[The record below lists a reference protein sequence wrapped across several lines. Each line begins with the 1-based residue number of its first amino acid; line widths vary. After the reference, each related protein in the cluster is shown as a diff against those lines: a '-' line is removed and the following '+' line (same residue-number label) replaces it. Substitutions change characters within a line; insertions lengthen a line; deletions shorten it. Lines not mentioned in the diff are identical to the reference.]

1 MTLSRTKLLTA
12 AVALSLSTNLY
23 APPGGGGGG
32 GGGSSPIALSCNT
45 DSPDP
50 ANINELVPQGT
61 HPGGIKFIEV
71 IVLEDVADI
80 TGWQLCTSDKG
91 KSPDCFSFGSGD
103 FILGD
108 HDDGND
114 DSGVTSVTATQYF
127 SSEQTLSSNEWEI
140 ALLDGSG
147 DVLDYVHYCNSG
159 CTPAYWD
166 VPASCSTGF
175 DGTKDNWGRNPDG
188 TGDFEKDIEPTP
200 GTNNNGGGGEATL
213 AYYQISHSSP
223 VLTCEAADI
232 TITAIDSDGNPMN
245 PSSDTTINL
254 SAELVSGSSA
264 TNTFYP
270 SSYTF
275 SGSESSTTVQFVRT
289 EPGILD
295 IDVTDGSVTDQDGLA
310 TDPDIEFTDV
320 AFKFYAD
327 GVADV
332 IGTQIAGK
340 ENTVAPGNQE
350 ITLRAIESDPDTG
363 ECTVLKPASGFEVNF
378 GYECK
383 NPTSCSSGQ
392 LLSVDGTS
400 VSGVSNGTSPQ
411 YDPVTIDFD
420 ASGTATLTLNYQD
433 VGQIQVYASAD
444 VSVSGGTGETV
455 TVTGS
460 SNPFVV
466 RPFALRMVDIEDS
479 FGNPNPGG
487 DETAGNGFVSA
498 GSDFFVTIESYLY
511 QAADDD
517 ADNDGSPDADA
528 ILTDNGLTPNFSQ
541 QIDLSINAFSP
552 LGADSLPGDLEGD
565 APIQATAFSEGAA
578 TATLRYL
585 EVGSITLLA
594 GPVDYLSSGEMLS
607 IPTEKIGR
615 FYPDYFELSGVEL
628 ETTCP
633 LIGST
638 ALIYMQQPFAS
649 FKYQI
654 EAKAVGGTTTEKY
667 DMVYYPT
674 DEVKISAEA
683 GDDGVDLSGRMSSS
697 SISGWVGGVIDRVS
711 SPILDLTFNRNGGAG
726 GFEDGPYEDVRLGF
740 YIDET
745 NGLGDGNNFESGSLN
760 FDPSVAGSCGA
771 SCTGIQ
777 IGSNSYDVYYGR
789 LYIQSAHGPENQDLP
804 VPFLVQYW
812 NGSSFVTA
820 INDSCSQIPLS
831 NITFDGNSIDTAGNR
846 TVTVGA
852 GTSTGT
858 LGISGVNAQPALGD
872 FTLEFSAPGEGNTGY
887 FNLGISNVPAWL
899 RYDWDQDGAADD
911 INMPD
916 ALITFGRARGND
928 RMIFWQERYQ

>member
-1 MTLSRTKLLTA
+1 MLISRGRLFTALLTLL
-12 AVALSLSTNLY
+12 VSTNLY
-23 APPGGGGGG
+23 APPGGGGG
-32 GGGSSPIALSCNT
+32 SSPIPLSCNA

-71 IVLEDVADI
+71 IVLDDVSDI

-108 HDDGND
+108 HADGND
-114 DSGVTSVTATQYF
+114 DSGITSVTATQYF

-140 ALLDGSG
+140 ALLDSSG

-200 GTNNNGGGGEATL
+200 GTSNNGGSGSDTP
-213 AYYQISHSSP
+213 AYYEISHSSP
-223 VLTCEAADI
+223 SLTCEAATI
-232 TITAIDSDGNPMN
+232 TITARDTDGNAID
-245 PSSDTTINL
+245 PSSDTTISL

-264 TNTFYP
+264 TNTFVP

-275 SGSESSTTVQFVRT
+275 NGSENSTTVQLIRT
-289 EPGILD
+289 VAGTLD
-295 IDVTDGSVTDQDGLA
+295 IDVTDGSITDQDGQV
-310 TDPDIEFTDV
+310 TDPNIEFTDL
-320 AFKFYAD
+320 AFQFYAD
-327 GVADV
+327 GVADA

-340 ENTVAPGNQE
+340 DNTMAPGDQV

-363 ECTVLKPASGFEVNF
+363 ECTALKPAAGFEVNF
-378 GYECK
+378 GYECQ
-383 NPTSCSSGQ
+383 NPTSCSSGK
-392 LLSVDGTS
+392 LLSVDGES
-400 VSGVSNGTSPQ
+400 VSGFSNGTSPQ

-420 ASGTATLTLNYQD
+420 DTGTAALTLNYQD
-433 VGQIQVYASAD
+433 AGQIQVYASAV

-455 TVTGS
+455 AVTGS

-479 FGNPNPGG
+479 SGNPNPGG
-487 DETAGNGFVSA
+487 DETSGSGFVSA

-511 QAADDD
+511 QPADDD
-517 ADNDGSPDADA
+517 ADNDGYPDSDA
-528 ILTDNGLTPNFSQ
+528 VLTDNDLTPNFSQ

-552 LGADSLPGDLEGD
+552 LGADSLAGDLEGD
-565 APIQATAFSEGAA
+565 APLLATAFSAGAA

-594 GPVDYLSSGEMLS
+594 GPVNYLGSGDID
-607 IPTEKIGR
+607 IPTAKIGR
-615 FYPDYFELSGVEL
+615 FYPDYFELSAVSL
-628 ETTCP
+628 ETQCP
-633 LIGST
+633 AIGST
-638 ALIYMQQPFAS
+638 ALIYMQQPFES
-649 FKYQI
+649 FEYLI
-654 EAKAVGGTTTEKY
+654 EAKAVGGTITTKY
-667 DMVYYPT
+667 DIAYYTT
-674 DEVKISAEA
+674 DEVKIAAEA
-683 GDDGVDLSGRMSSS
+683 GDDGVDLSARINSS
-697 SISGWVGGVIDRVS
+697 SISGWTEGVIDRVS
-711 SPILDLTFNRNGGAG
+711 APISDLTFTRNGGGG

-745 NGLGDGNNFESGSLN
+745 NGLGDGNNFESGALN
-760 FDPSVAGSCGA
+760 FDPTVAGSCGA

-789 LYIQSAHGPENQDLP
+789 LYIQSAHGPENQDLS
-804 VPFLVQYW
+804 VAFSVQYW
-812 NGSSFVTA
+812 NGSGFVTA
-820 INDSCSQIPLS
+820 LNDSCSQVPLS

-852 GTSTGT
+852 GTSSGT
-858 LGISGVNAQPALGD
+858 LGISGANAQPVFGSYN
-872 FTLEFSAPGEGNTGY
+872 LEFSAPGAGNTGY
-887 FNLGISNVPAWL
+887 FNIGISNVPDWL
-899 RYDWDQDGAADD
+899 RYDWDQNGSADD
-911 INMPD
+911 SSMPD